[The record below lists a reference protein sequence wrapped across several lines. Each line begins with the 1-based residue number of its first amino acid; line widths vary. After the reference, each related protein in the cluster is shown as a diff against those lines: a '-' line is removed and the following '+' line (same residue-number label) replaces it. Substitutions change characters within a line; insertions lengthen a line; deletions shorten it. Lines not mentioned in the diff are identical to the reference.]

1 MLILFFI
8 LSILIYPIM
17 AKAQIE
23 FQGEWPYI
31 CLISCPIQLTLLDFQ
46 DLQKVVFDWADS
58 YDSKVSAFKYL
69 LTSNLTI

>member
-31 CLISCPIQLTLLDFQ
+31 CMFDFM
-46 DLQKVVFDWADS
+46 S
-58 YDSKVSAFKYL
+58 YTANSTRLPGPAKGRL
-69 LTSNLTI
+69 